1 MQYKVFGDTIAVR
14 LNRGEEIVSS
24 LEKICAEANVTA
36 GTVLGIGAADRAAVG
51 LYEVANRSYHKSTL
65 EGEMEIASLT
75 GNVSKKDGKVYL
87 HLHIALAGQDGRV
100 LGGHLN
106 EARIS
111 GAGEIF
117 IRKLPGEIGRIPDP
131 DTGLNIFAWND

>member
-1 MQYKVFGDTIAVR
+1 MKYRVFGDTVAVR
-14 LNRGEEIVSS
+14 LNRGEEILSS
-24 LEKICAEANVTA
+24 LEKVCAEADVAA
-36 GTVLGIGAADRAAVG
+36 GVVSGIGAADQAVVG
-51 LYEVANRSYHKSTL
+51 LYEVASRSYHKNIL
-65 EGEMEIASLT
+65 QGEMEITCLA

-87 HLHIALAGQDGRV
+87 HLHISLAGQDGRV

-117 IRKLPGEIGRIPDP
+117 IRRLPGEIGRIPDP
-131 DTGLNIFAWND
+131 DTGLNILAWDD